1 VAFLLM
7 AALMIVLVVP
17 FAVHVLMR
25 MSHSLVAVLMAV
37 VSMSS
42 RFVGVLML
50 MLVFVMAA
58 HQSSLLSDQYKL
70 M

>member
-1 VAFLLM
+1 M
-7 AALMIVLVVP
+7 AALMLVLVMP

-25 MSHSLVAVLMAV
+25 MSHGLMAVLMTV

-50 MLVFVMAA
+50 MLVFIVAA
-58 HQSSLLSDQYKL
+58 HFSLLLS
-70 M
+70 